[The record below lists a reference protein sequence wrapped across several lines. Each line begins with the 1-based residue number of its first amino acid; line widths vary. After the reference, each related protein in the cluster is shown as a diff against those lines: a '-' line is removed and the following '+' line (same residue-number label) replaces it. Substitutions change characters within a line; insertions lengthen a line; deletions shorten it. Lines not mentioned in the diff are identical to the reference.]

1 MKLLQNNQQYSLISV
16 NQKEKQQTI
25 KNNATCHE
33 IRKLLTRVIVLPFEA
48 GIIEA
53 LFGRRL
59 PRRKS
64 FLAGHNFFLEFY
76 LKINQI

>member
-1 MKLLQNNQQYSLISV
+1 M
-16 NQKEKQQTI
+16 
-25 KNNATCHE
+25 
-33 IRKLLTRVIVLPFEA
+33 LTRVIVLPFEA

-59 PRRKS
+59 PRSKS

-76 LKINQI
+76 LKINQIKV